1 MKKLTFNPFS
11 QEPPKANTQA
21 IEGAVRERTAVD
33 ELEEGTLPSCAL
45 ISKGYGGIVV
55 KHAATTT
62 EAVLKLLN
70 FAVLHRVALDPLL
83 TNYGLLVEQLPE
95 MPEKAFCIRRSTDGW
110 SMLIPEATQR
120 EHAILQITQAF
131 LAVARSPLSRA
142 LADAGITPYRD

>member
-11 QEPPKANTQA
+11 QEPPKTNTQA